1 MTATG
6 CDDSI
11 AAALDTED
19 CMSSGARVLTLII
32 AFAFIAI
39 GVAVLIN
46 RIGVYIGWEN
56 VGSAWPVL
64 ALIVMLIIVTAF
76 IVYKTVGRKISL

>member
-1 MTATG
+1 
-6 CDDSI
+6 
-11 AAALDTED
+11 
-19 CMSSGARVLTLII
+19 MSSGARVLTLII

-56 VGSAWPVL
+56 VGSGWPVI
-64 ALIVMLIIVTAF
+64 AAIIVLICVIAF
-76 IVYKTVGRKISL
+76 IVYKTVGRKITR

>member
-1 MTATG
+1 
-6 CDDSI
+6 
-11 AAALDTED
+11 
-19 CMSSGARVLTLII
+19 MSLGARILTLII